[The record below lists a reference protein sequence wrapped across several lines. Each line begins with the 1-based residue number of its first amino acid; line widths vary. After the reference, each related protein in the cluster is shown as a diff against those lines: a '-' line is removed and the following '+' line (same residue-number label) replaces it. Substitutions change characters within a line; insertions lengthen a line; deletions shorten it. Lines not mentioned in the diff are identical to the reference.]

1 VLDLL
6 VLALVIITAA
16 GFTSF
21 VVLYAMLTTWWKD
34 EIGQALM
41 GALGMVALF
50 LVLALAFRIFP
61 SWAGWPYFRVVCWLL
76 IAAVAVRLPYAFLKT
91 RAAVR
96 RARTEK
102 KDGTT

>member
-1 VLDLL
+1 VLDLFVL
-6 VLALVIITAA
+6 VLMVITAA

-21 VVLYAMLTTWWKD
+21 VVLYAVLATWWKD

-41 GALGMVALF
+41 GALAMVALF
-50 LVLALAFRIFP
+50 LVLALVFRV
-61 SWAGWPYFRVVCWLL
+61 WPDWGGRPYLRVVCWLL
-76 IAAVAVRLPYAFLKT
+76 IAIVAVRLPYAFLKT
-91 RAAVR
+91 RAAAR